1 MDQDTRIDLKNFTLE
16 ELTEFLAGMGKE
28 RFRAGQVMRW
38 MYHRLVDDF
47 DAMSDLSKV
56 LRAELHQR
64 ARISR
69 LTPEVTEDSRDGT
82 RKYLFRLEDGET
94 IESVRIPMDD
104 NRATLCISTQV
115 GCAMG
120 CVFCHT
126 GSFGLVRNLTPG
138 EIVNQVCAALA
149 DGPVNNIVL
158 MGMGEPLH
166 NLDNVVK
173 ALQILYM
180 PQGLDYSPR
189 KVTLST
195 AGLVP
200 QMQELGKRVRVNLA
214 VSLNATT
221 DEVRN
226 RLMPVNQRYPLQQL
240 MAACRQYP
248 LHAKKRITFEYI
260 LIRDVNDSD
269 QDARRLVKLLHGI
282 KAKVNIIPFNE
293 HSASEFRAPTEERIS
308 RFQGYLLDHGMVAIR
323 RASKGQDISAACGQL
338 KGKLTVSPPAQ
349 ESERNS
355 ARPDRSQGKGKHL

>member
-1 MDQDTRIDLKNFTLE
+1 MDHDTRIDLKNLTLE
-16 ELTEFLAGMGKE
+16 ELTDFLAGMGKE
-28 RFRAGQVMRW
+28 RFRASQVMRW
-38 MYHRLVDDF
+38 MYNRMVDDF
-47 DAMSDLSKV
+47 DAMSDLSKA
-56 LRAELHQR
+56 LRTELQQR

-69 LTPEVTEDSRDGT
+69 LESEVTEESRDGT

-94 IESVRIPMDD
+94 IETVRIPMED

-126 GSFGLVRNLTPG
+126 GSFGLVRNLTSG
-138 EIVNQVCAALA
+138 EIVNQVCAALV

-173 ALQILYM
+173 ALQILYLTE
-180 PQGLDYSPR
+180 GLAFSPR

-200 QMQELGKRVRVNLA
+200 EMLELGQRIRVNLA

-226 RLMPVNQRYPLQQL
+226 QLMPINRRYPLDQL
-240 MAACRQYP
+240 IDACRQYP
-248 LHAKKRITFEYI
+248 LQPRQRITFEYI
-260 LIRDVNDSD
+260 LIRGINDSD
-269 QDARRLVKLLHGI
+269 QDARRLVKLLHGVQ
-282 KAKVNIIPFNE
+282 AKVNLIPFNE
-293 HSASEFRAPTEERIS
+293 HSASPFKAPTGDRVT
-308 RFQGYLLDHGMVAIR
+308 RFQEHLLNRGMVAIR

-338 KGKLTVSPPAQ
+338 KGKCHPSPEPHNNLAKADLDNHPP
-349 ESERNS
+349 E
-355 ARPDRSQGKGKHL
+355 KGTFK